1 MTEHNPALIT
11 RPAEFRRLVETLSQ
25 ETILAVD
32 TESNS
37 LFAYR
42 EQVCLIQ
49 FSTQQADY
57 LVDPLALKDLS
68 PLAAVFASPKIEKVF
83 HAAEYD
89 LICLHRDFGFEFAN
103 LFDTM
108 VAARILGWEALG
120 LGSILES
127 QFGLSMDKRYQ
138 RANWGQRP
146 LPPHLLEYARHD
158 TQHLIPLRHH
168 LYLELQQRD
177 LWELAVEDF
186 ARLSSLKALG
196 ENGRLPLE
204 DKAPD
209 CWRISGSYDLQPQQ
223 AAVLLELC
231 RYRDQVA
238 RSLNRPL
245 FKVMGDHTLLS
256 IAATLPENLEDLS
269 QLSGM
274 SAGQV
279 QRHGVHLL
287 QAVQRG
293 LQAEP
298 IYPPRS
304 TRPSDAFLWRLDAL
318 RRWRKTTAQQ
328 MGVASDVVLP
338 RDMLIDLAEAA
349 PRGMEALAELLVDTP
364 WRLEHFGSQILHT
377 LTHRKTA

>member
-1 MTEHNPALIT
+1 MAEQTPALIT
-11 RPAEFRRLVETLSQ
+11 HPAELRRLVDALHQ

-49 FSTQQADY
+49 FSTLQADY

-68 PLAAVFASPKIEKVF
+68 PLAALFASPKIEKVF

-89 LICLHRDFGFEFAN
+89 LICLHRDFGFEFTN

-146 LPPHLLEYARHD
+146 LPPDLLEYARHD
-158 TQHLIPLRHH
+158 TQHLIPLRQR

-177 LWELAVEDF
+177 LWELAAEDF

-196 ENGRLPLE
+196 DNGRLPAE
-204 DKAPD
+204 DKTPD
-209 CWRISGSYDLQPQQ
+209 CWRISGAYDLQPQQ

-238 RSLNRPL
+238 RSHNRPL
-245 FKVMGDHTLLS
+245 FKVIGDHTLLS
-256 IAATLPENLEDLS
+256 IAAHLPEDQAALS
-269 QLSGM
+269 QLPGM
-274 SAGQV
+274 SSGQLR
-279 QRHGVHLL
+279 RHGAQLL

-298 IYPPRS
+298 LFPPRS
-304 TRPSDAFLWRLDAL
+304 TRPSEAFLRRMDAL
-318 RRWRKTTAQQ
+318 RRWRKAAAEQ

-338 RDMLIDLAEAA
+338 RDMLITLAEQA
-349 PRGMEALAELLVDTP
+349 PRSMEELTDLLTDTP
-364 WRLEHFGSQILHT
+364 WRLEHFGPQILTT
-377 LTHRKTA
+377 LTARKTT